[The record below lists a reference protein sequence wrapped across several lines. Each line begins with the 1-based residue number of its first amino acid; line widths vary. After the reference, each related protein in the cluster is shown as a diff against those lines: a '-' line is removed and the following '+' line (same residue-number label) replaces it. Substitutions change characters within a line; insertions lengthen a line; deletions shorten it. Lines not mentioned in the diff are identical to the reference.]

1 MLAYLCFVACVFVCL
16 IDSIEQPFTNPAIAA
31 LGRSNSTVRPGLS
44 RQNSGVRPLMGSP
57 VVTQGKTLAVGGHE
71 GRVDIG
77 GFQPPPFKL
86 ETLAACQ
93 LITFI
98 YESKVRCSLL
108 FYGYLG
114 GVYCIL
120 YSILYTTIQAI
131 LIIYYTLLYYT
142 RSGMRWR
149 TTTRSTFPSACPC

>member
-1 MLAYLCFVACVFVCL
+1 MCS
-16 IDSIEQPFTNPAIAA
+16 IDSIEQPFINPAIAA

-98 YESKVRCSLL
+98 YESKVRCSSL
-108 FYGYLG
+108 FYGNLG

-120 YSILYTTIQAI
+120 CYTVFYI
-131 LIIYYTLLYYT
+131 LLYYAIYCT
-142 RSGMRWR
+142 NYILYCYIRSGMRLR
-149 TTTRSTFPSACPC
+149 TTTRSTSPSACPY